1 MAIYDNPFSI
11 QVNAGFPVTK
21 TKIIFI
27 SPTII
32 IINGVINS
40 GDNHLARFVNET
52 GFVIDTHSRQP
63 FRKV

>member
-11 QVNAGFPVTK
+11 QVYAGFPVI
-21 TKIIFI
+21 KIIVI
-27 SPTII
+27 SRTII

-52 GFVIDTHSRQP
+52 GFAIDIHSRQP
-63 FRKV
+63 F